1 MTRTL
6 LQVLPRAP
14 EDLTQGRLIR
24 LGEGVG
30 KVVYASDHW
39 VVKRERSTNEIIAL
53 ISIWKMMRKWERRL
67 PGDFGKRLLQ
77 HPSWQLRFMR
87 VILQG
92 FLALIPRSF
101 WFGTHIGE
109 VWRLYTHRDVRGEH
123 LAVKHLSGT
132 SSVPETISFPPTR
145 VRIGGWP
152 GWLTVSEATERVEAT
167 LLQRLT
173 ELAAEGRFVEVEL
186 WLERLLDLRRSGW
199 KRGVFSVDAHL
210 KNFGVTQ
217 DRVVLLD
224 AGGLTDH
231 WEDVERYFAA
241 IGEAPEP
248 HVALGLGSVLA
259 PAPGVAERFN
269 ERLREVVN
277 AEVVRRHWPRKAS

>member
-1 MTRTL
+1 MRTL
-6 LQVLPRAP
+6 LRVLPNAP
-14 EDLTQGRLIR
+14 EDLTRGRLIR

-39 VVKRERSTNEIIAL
+39 VIKRERSTNEIIAL
-53 ISIWKMMRKWERRL
+53 ISIWKFVRKWERHL
-67 PGDFGKRLLQ
+67 PGNFGQRLLQ
-77 HPSWQLRFMR
+77 HPSRQLRFMR
-87 VILQG
+87 VVIQS
-92 FLALIPRSF
+92 FLTLIPRSF

-109 VWRLYTHRDVRGEH
+109 VWRIYAHRDARGEH

-132 SSVPETISFPPTR
+132 SSVPETITFPPTR
-145 VRIGGWP
+145 LRVGGWP
-152 GWLTVSEATERVEAT
+152 GWLTVSEATERVEST

-186 WLERLLDLRRSGW
+186 WLERFLALRRSGW
-199 KRGVFSVDAHL
+199 QSGVFSVDAHL

-224 AGGLTDH
+224 PGGLTDH

-241 IGEAPEP
+241 IDESPEP
-248 HVALGLGSVLA
+248 HVAMGLGPVLSAA
-259 PAPGVAERFN
+259 PAVAERFN
-269 ERLREVVN
+269 DRWREVVN